1 MIVFEKIRWKNFLS
15 TGDKFTEIFLDRTPT
30 TLIVGQNGAGKSTLL
45 DALAFALFGKP
56 HRDIKKAQLVNSIN
70 NKKAVVEVEFHIGNQ
85 KMKVVRGIKPNLF
98 EIWQNGK
105 QINQDSNARDFQ
117 KFLEQNILKLNHK
130 SFHQIVVL
138 GSSSFIPF
146 MQLNNNHRREV
157 IEDLLDIGVFSKMN
171 VVLKEWNGKLRESIK
186 DTDYQLE
193 LTKDKVNVQ
202 KKYIKELEGMNN
214 ELITKKQN
222 EIVGYQEQIKE
233 TQSENEQL
241 SIWIQENQQTI
252 ESEHAKQSSDYEE
265 IKKYIQ
271 SFKTQM
277 SGIVR
282 EAKFYDEND
291 SCPTCNQ
298 DISESLKSTKVEAA
312 KTKATE
318 LQEAMD
324 NATKI
329 STDME
334 QSLES
339 INTQIQ
345 SISAKQQHIHSN
357 NRLISGWQ
365 AEISDRENDILSIS
379 KEEGGLDEANK
390 SLDELQQAKDDLTE
404 VKLAHMEKQNYYG
417 AIIEMLKDSG
427 IKTKIIKQYLPV
439 MNKLINNY
447 LQVLDF
453 FVSFHL
459 DESFTETIK
468 SRHRDQF
475 NYASFSE
482 GEKQRIDLAL
492 MFTWRQIAR
501 MKNSVATNLLI
512 LDETFDS
519 SLDNDGIDNLFK
531 IMETLDNDTNVFI
544 ISHKGDVLENKFRSK
559 IEFVKEHNFSIIK
572 K

>member
-70 NKKAVVEVEFHIGNQ
+70 NKKAVVEVEFYIGNQ
-85 KMKVVRGIKPNLF
+85 KMKVVRGIKPNIF

-241 SIWIQENQQTI
+241 SVWIQENQQTV
-252 ESEHAKQSSDYEE
+252 ESEHIRQSSDYEE

-339 INTQIQ
+339 LNTQIQ

-404 VKLAHMEKQNYYG
+404 VKLTHMEKQNYYG